1 MKESSDSDIP
11 PLITSKGIT
20 NPLRS
25 TVISPHFVER
35 QCPYCESSSIVEK
48 TSLCGS
54 VPNYS
59 PNIWTDSVLIR
70 ASPGH
75 TKSPTNSSASNKTP
89 VMAHKVQ
96 KEFVVEVH
104 PSQQREERGIATPVL
119 TNTTSPAH
127 ELYQQNDELLQQ
139 KYEIHL
145 QNDEIHQQ
153 NHEIHTQN
161 DEIHSQNDEIHQ
173 QSNEIHQQNDE
184 IHKQNDE
191 IHKQNNEIHSRNDEI
206 HQQNNDQENDE
217 VYEQNEM
224 TFVLNVT
231 ECEKTARNQ
240 KSDQEVSTPVAC
252 EDKEEVVINEL
263 SLEEPDLNHNEPSE
277 ISFEATV
284 GSLPSKQHAFPKSK
298 SHSRSRSMDFQSQR
312 LNPKKTAYSRH
323 PSGKYYKE
331 GDEPE
336 LSYAASL
343 MEYATQKKLL
353 KSSEASLDG
362 SFSGAATQSD
372 SLNPMRNSTLSSSDS
387 RSVTPTG
394 IPYSMDDPLYIHN
407 SFKLY
412 LDMKVF
418 DDNEEFKLLLR
429 VSHLFTHTIP
439 YHTIFRDKIE
449 KAHIIN

>member
-25 TVISPHFVER
+25 TVTSPHFVER

-59 PNIWTDSVLIR
+59 PSIFTDSVLIR

-104 PSQQREERGIATPVL
+104 PSQQREERGITTPVL
-119 TNTTSPAH
+119 KNTTSPAH

-153 NHEIHTQN
+153 NHEIHKQN

-173 QSNEIHQQNDE
+173 QSNKIHQ
-184 IHKQNDE
+184 QNDE

-206 HQQNNDQENDE
+206 HQENNGQENDE

-224 TFVLNVT
+224 TFVLNIT

-240 KSDQEVSTPVAC
+240 KDDQEVSTPVAC
-252 EDKEEVVINEL
+252 EDKEEVIINER
-263 SLEEPDLNHNEPSE
+263 SLDEPDLKYNEPSE
-277 ISFEATV
+277 ISFEATI
-284 GSLPSKQHAFPKSK
+284 GSLPSKEHAFPKSK
-298 SHSRSRSMDFQSQR
+298 SHSRSRSMDFQSQK

-323 PSGKYYKE
+323 LSGKFYKE

-353 KSSEASLDG
+353 KSSEASLDS

-387 RSVTPTG
+387 RSVTPTS

-429 VSHLFTHTIP
+429 VSHNTIQYLTTKFTS
-439 YHTIFRDKIE
+439 
-449 KAHIIN
+449 